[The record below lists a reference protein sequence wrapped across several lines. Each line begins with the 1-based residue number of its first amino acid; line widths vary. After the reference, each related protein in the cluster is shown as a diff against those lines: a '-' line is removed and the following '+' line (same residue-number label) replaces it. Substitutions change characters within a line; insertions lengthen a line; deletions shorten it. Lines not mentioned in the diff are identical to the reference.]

1 MQLNDGGRRLR
12 LPQMQ
17 YVDIALAADDGTA
30 LLEEV
35 AKHADDELV
44 GGAVLALV
52 EEEVE
57 RACKRP

>member
-1 MQLNDGGRRLR
+1 
-12 LPQMQ
+12 MQ

-44 GGAVLALV
+44 DGAALVLV

>member
-1 MQLNDGGRRLR
+1 
-12 LPQMQ
+12 MQ

-44 GGAVLALV
+44 GGAALALV
-52 EEEVE
+52 EEEAE
-57 RACKRP
+57 RARKLL